1 MGQIMDSSASP
12 SYGNAYAPK
21 RPAPQTWQESDQY
34 GADDAWNAQG
44 QRVQQ
49 GQDDAAGDKKRSQD
63 AADSA
68 ADMASNYR
76 ATNTENYHPGA
87 ISGYQPSAVANW
99 MASMPKY
106 QSGAGG
112 AGGVVGSMGESSG
125 SFSVD
130 GGKSNAL
137 RGFSAQALTDFD
149 PSSYGKEF
157 AKGAGAQNDFTLG
170 QELDTLQN
178 RAVGAGRLRTGLF
191 DRDQGRTIQNVRG
204 DLNSKIAQQAGVF
217 SGQRLSALQGGTQL
231 EYERAAGIERNSLE
245 ASGQY
250 NSLTQS
256 REANALRA
264 TEDANN
270 FAAENWRS
278 GIGAA
283 ESADR
288 LGFERATGIDDRN
301 WGRAQSL
308 DASGRTNVQTGLDAA
323 LSRERLNYGAY
334 DTANERSDSYT
345 SSSREWAH
353 KQRQEQDARDLVKRR
368 TGAPGGGGA
377 GGGSTAPDPYSVN
390 RKLAASYGVPFVG

>member
-49 GQDDAAGDKKRSQD
+49 GQDDAAGDKKRSQG
-63 AADSA
+63 AADRA

-112 AGGVVGSMGESSG
+112 AGGVAGSMGESSG
-125 SFSVD
+125 SFSV
-130 GGKSNAL
+130 GGGNSNAL

-217 SGQRLSALQGGTQL
+217 SGQRLSALQGGKQL
-231 EYERAAGIERNSLE
+231 EYERDAGIDRNALE
-245 ASGQY
+245 AQGQW
-250 NSLTQS
+250 NTLSQS

-264 TEDANN
+264 NEDENN
-270 FAAENWRS
+270 FASENWRS

-283 ESADR
+283 EGRDR

-301 WGRAQSL
+301 WSRAQSL
-308 DASGRTNVQTGLDAA
+308 DANGRQGVQTGLDAA

-334 DTANERSDSYT
+334 DTANDRGDNYASA
-345 SSSREWAH
+345 SREWAH
-353 KQRQEQDARDLVKRR
+353 KQRTEQDARDLVKRR
-368 TGAPGGGGA
+368 TTGGGTA
-377 GGGSTAPDPYSVN
+377 GGGSTAVDPYSVN